1 MQKLPKVLEHEPLV
15 DAIFEVRLNRTA
27 PLVDILPG
35 FLFHELDPKPTVK
48 RLPAAEI
55 PQPMRAKDPNLQF
68 APLSR
73 LEWGKY
79 FISVGNRNIV
89 ISCKLPY
96 PKWPNFKAG
105 ILDITA
111 RIAKAGIAG
120 KVERYSV
127 KYVNLIAAPTLAE
140 QMEKIRVEITLG
152 SVKVGADH
160 VNMQVHRV
168 EDKII
173 HILSVI
179 NGAKGRLPDGK
190 ELSGVVVDIDSIRN
204 VDLPDY
210 AAFAAALEPG
220 LEQLRHGKQDK
231 ILRLPYRSND

>member
-15 DAIFEVRLNRTA
+15 DAIFEVRLNGTA

-55 PQPMRAKDPNLQF
+55 PQPMRANDPNLQF

-96 PKWPNFKAG
+96 QSG
-105 ILDITA
+105 
-111 RIAKAGIAG
+111 RIS
-120 KVERYSV
+120 R
-127 KYVNLIAAPTLAE
+127 
-140 QMEKIRVEITLG
+140 LG
-152 SVKVGADH
+152 F
-160 VNMQVHRV
+160 
-168 EDKII
+168 
-173 HILSVI
+173 
-179 NGAKGRLPDGK
+179 
-190 ELSGVVVDIDSIRN
+190 SISPR
-204 VDLPDY
+204 
-210 AAFAAALEPG
+210 E
-220 LEQLRHGKQDK
+220 
-231 ILRLPYRSND
+231 